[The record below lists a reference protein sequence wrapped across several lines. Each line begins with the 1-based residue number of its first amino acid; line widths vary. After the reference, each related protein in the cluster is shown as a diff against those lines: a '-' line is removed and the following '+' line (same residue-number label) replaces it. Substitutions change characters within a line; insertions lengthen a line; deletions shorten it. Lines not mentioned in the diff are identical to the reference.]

1 MMSCND
7 KLSGN
12 EGNTRKGGGG
22 NSSKDLQIIEGEVA

>member
-12 EGNTRKGGGG
+12 EGNTRRGGG
-22 NSSKDLQIIEGEVA
+22 NSSKDWQIIEGEVA